1 MQIDYKI
8 TEAEQEVMEVLWEC
22 QGPVRTRELFDI
34 MVSHGRKWKRQT
46 LNTFLYRLES
56 KKIVKRRRAYVEA
69 VLSKEELLQ
78 RQTQQML
85 DTFYDGEY
93 LNFIAALTK
102 NEQIDSETK
111 AKLEGLVG
119 RLKESARVS

>member
-8 TEAEQEVMEVLWEC
+8 TEAEREVMEVLWEC

-34 MVSHGRKWKRQT
+34 MASRGRKWKRQT

-56 KKIVKRRRAYVEA
+56 KEIVKRRRAYVEA
-69 VLSKEELLQ
+69 VLSKEELFQ

-102 NEQIDSETK
+102 NTQIDSETRLQ
-111 AKLEGLVG
+111 LEGLVG
-119 RLKESARVS
+119 RLKESARAS